1 MKHIL
6 ILTTILVLASCSKE
20 TRHYDYDSPVYQD
33 LKDGSQS
40 QKEAKYSDLKKRIKN
55 KRHLYYE
62 EYHRSGDQHRK
73 DLVALSKKYIY
84 KTMADT
90 IFPFWYDTKWDY
102 NGITQTPGRGKIA
115 CGYFVTT
122 CLRDMGF
129 EIERARL
136 AQQASSK
143 IIETICGKGRTHIIG
158 HNDTKQLKEYLLN
171 QPDGIYIIGLD
182 NHVGFIHKN
191 GSEVNA
197 VHSNGVSGSMK
208 VVSEPIE
215 KCKLIN
221 KSDAFYI
228 GDFMGNTPVFNH
240 WVKKQKIATTV

>member
-1 MKHIL
+1 MFFL
-6 ILTTILVLASCSKE
+6 IGFLLITSCNVE
-20 TRHYDYDSPVYQD
+20 ERHYDYDSPVYQE
-33 LKDGSQS
+33 LSDGSQA
-40 QKEAKYSDLKKRIKN
+40 QKEAKYQKLKSRIRHKRQ
-55 KRHLYYE
+55 LYYE

-73 DLVALSKKYIY
+73 DLVALSKKYVY
-84 KTMADT
+84 KTMVDT

-102 NGITQTPGRGKIA
+102 NGVTQTPGKGAIA

-129 EIERARL
+129 EVERATL

-143 IIETICGKGRTHIIG
+143 IIQTVCGKGRTHVIG
-158 HNDTKQLKEYLLN
+158 HNDTKQLKSYLLS

-182 NHVGFIHKN
+182 NHVGFIHKK
-191 GSEVNA
+191 GQEVKA

-208 VVSEPIE
+208 VVCEPIE
-215 KCKLIN
+215 DCKLIN

-228 GDFMGNTPVFNH
+228 GDFMGNTAAFNQ
-240 WVKKQKIATTV
+240 WVKKQKIATVK